1 MIIHTNFQT
10 VNNKPYETSK
20 RLYWCQDGA
29 RTGDAGDFSCKMQ
42 YDITTGER
50 IWDSQVCTGSI
61 SVRDKISILMYIAKQ
76 KKREGKY
83 REGRGQVQ
91 STLVLPYLTLP
102 YLTLPYLTLPYL
114 TLPYLTLPYLTL
126 PYLTLPYLTL
136 PYLTLPYLTLPY
148 PTLPFLTF
156 IETSL
161 RIVQAVFSR
170 VFVVVVRFWKTCM
183 TGKENVI
190 IAETQCA
197 VTNGIFHSFISGLR
211 TRKGKVLTV

>member
-114 TLPYLTLPYLTL
+114 TLPYLT
-126 PYLTLPYLTL
+126 
-136 PYLTLPYLTLPY
+136 
-148 PTLPFLTF
+148 F